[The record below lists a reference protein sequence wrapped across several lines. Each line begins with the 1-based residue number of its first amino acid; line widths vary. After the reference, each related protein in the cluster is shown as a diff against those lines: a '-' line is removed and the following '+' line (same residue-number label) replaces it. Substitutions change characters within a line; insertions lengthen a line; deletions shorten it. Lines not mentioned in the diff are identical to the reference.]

1 MCNEVSWEDVV
12 EVLKCLRRGKAPGL
26 GGILNEMVMYG
37 GGRLVEV
44 MLQVVNLVMRSVS
57 CLADWKRS
65 LLVPL
70 HKDSD
75 NEEVG
80 NYRGIALGQGWAN
93 ISPQGPHVARGP

>member
-1 MCNEVSWEDVV
+1 M
-12 EVLKCLRRGKAPGL
+12 
-26 GGILNEMVMYG
+26 

-44 MLQVVNLVMRSVS
+44 MLQVMNLVLRNES

-70 HKDSD
+70 HKDGD

-80 NYRGIALGQGWAN
+80 NYRGVVLGCSVATVFMRVIARRLGRFAEDKDFDGSTWRV
-93 ISPQGPHVARGP
+93 SES